1 MFNAMLSRFK
11 SYIKHGLDVE
21 IPKFKATLSE
31 ASEQK
36 EADRFASSIAEA
48 VNMLGSTAVNDKY
61 YTLLLNPDMKESD
74 DDDDVLDAK
83 IEEELEKKG
92 VYVDIK
98 DNEDEETMN
107 EADDKTE
114 EQYDYE
120 ATCNEFAA

>member
-74 DDDDVLDAK
+74 DDVLDAK